1 MHAQLPTKHATP
13 RARLA
18 LACAAAAAAAATA
31 LRALCGRIGAA
42 TSAGDAQAG
51 RTTHVS
57 A

>member
-1 MHAQLPTKHATP
+1 MQAQFPTRHATP

-42 TSAGDAQAG
+42 TSA
-51 RTTHVS
+51 V
-57 A
+57 

>member
-1 MHAQLPTKHATP
+1 MQAQLPTKHATP

-42 TSAGDAQAG
+42 TSAGAAQAG